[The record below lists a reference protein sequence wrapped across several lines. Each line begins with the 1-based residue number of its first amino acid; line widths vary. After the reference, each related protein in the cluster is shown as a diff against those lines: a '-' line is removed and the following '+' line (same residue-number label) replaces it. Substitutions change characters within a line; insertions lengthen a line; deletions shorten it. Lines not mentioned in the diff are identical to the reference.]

1 MDFLKE
7 FLETEE
13 GKDIRSKVEEHI
25 QFNTENKCPNMKLSE
40 ILEIKYDITEEPDSI
55 IISESFAN
63 EFNQPIFGKKEIRI
77 EKEATNLASEKVAQV
92 QTEKQKE
99 YQRKVETKDDII
111 NNLAQLIIEE
121 NEAMLGKDV
130 AEKAKDKV
138 RKERKSNV

>member
-1 MDFLKE
+1 M
-7 FLETEE
+7 
-13 GKDIRSKVEEHI
+13 
-25 QFNTENKCPNMKLSE
+25 P
-40 ILEIKYDITEEPDSI
+40 
-55 IISESFAN
+55 
-63 EFNQPIFGKKEIRI
+63 
-77 EKEATNLASEKVAQV
+77 NLASEKVAQV

-111 NNLAQLIIEE
+111 NNLAQLLIEE